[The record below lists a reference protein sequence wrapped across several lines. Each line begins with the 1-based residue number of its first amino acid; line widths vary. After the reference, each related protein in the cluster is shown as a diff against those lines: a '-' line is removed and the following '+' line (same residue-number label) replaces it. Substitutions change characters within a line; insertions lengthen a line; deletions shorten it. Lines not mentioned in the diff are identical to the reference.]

1 MLNYEHVILKR
12 LANCYRGLQE
22 LYDEQA
28 PDDVIKFR
36 WHKVLVYKSILKAVY
51 GESFT
56 LLLEDDI
63 FIAYCSY
70 ISFTVNFDDSSIVVT
85 NNELLHI

>member
-1 MLNYEHVILKR
+1 MLNYEQIILKR
-12 LANCYRGLQE
+12 LANCYRRLQK

-28 PDDVIKFR
+28 PDDVIKYW
-36 WHKVLVYKSILKAVY
+36 WHKVLCYKGILKAVY

-70 ISFTVNFDDSSIVVT
+70 ISFTVDFDDSSIVVT